1 MNVKNV
7 FKVFFSILLI
17 LLVIYF
23 LYENFFK
30 FEEVKITEKVAEE
43 EVIYKSNIIE
53 NVNYVTKDKDG
64 NEYIINASQ
73 GEIDYS
79 SPNIIYLTK
88 INAVVNLIEGSLI
101 TITSDY
107 GRYNSDNF
115 DTIFTKNV
123 IIKYLENKIEGE
135 YVDFSLE
142 RNSMIISKKV
152 KYTNLDNILNAD
164 VIEINIKTKDTKI
177 FMHEDKKKVNIK
189 SKN

>member
-30 FEEVKITEKVAEE
+30 FEEVKITKKVAEE

-79 SPNIIYLTK
+79 PNIIYLTK
-88 INAVVNLIEGSLI
+88 INAVVNLKEGVNK
-101 TITSDY
+101 ITSD

-115 DTIFTKNV
+115 DTIFTK
-123 IIKYLENKIEGE
+123 
-135 YVDFSLE
+135 
-142 RNSMIISKKV
+142 M
-152 KYTNLDNILNAD
+152 
-164 VIEINIKTKDTKI
+164 
-177 FMHEDKKKVNIK
+177 
-189 SKN
+189 

>member
-123 IIKYLENKIEGE
+123 IIKYLDNTIKSE
-135 YVDFSLE
+135 YLDFSWDKNL
-142 RNSMIISKKV
+142 MIISKNVTLK
-152 KYTNLDNILNAD
+152 NDQSSLRAD
-164 VIEINIKTKDTKI
+164 VIEVDIKKKDIRI
-177 FMHEDKKKVNIK
+177 FMHEENKKINIK
-189 SKN
+189 SLN

>member
-1 MNVKNV
+1 MNVKYV

-17 LLVIYF
+17 LFVIYF
-23 LYENFFK
+23 LYEKFFK
-30 FEEVKITEKVAEE
+30 SENVITTEKVTEE
-43 EVIYKSNIIE
+43 EIIYKSNIIE

-64 NEYIINASQ
+64 NEYIINASE

-79 SPNIIYLTK
+79 SPDIIYLTK
-88 INAVVNLIEGSLI
+88 INAVVNLTDGSLI

-177 FMHEDKKKVNIK
+177 FMHEEKKKVNIK

>member
-7 FKVFFSILLI
+7 LKVFFSILFI
-17 LLVIYF
+17 LFIFYF
-23 LYENFFK
+23 LYQKFFK
-30 FEEVKITEKVAEE
+30 PKEVLTTEKITEEE
-43 EVIYKSNIIE
+43 IIYKSNIIE

-64 NEYIINASQ
+64 NEYTIYAVQ

-79 SPNIIYLTK
+79 SPDIIYLTK
-88 INAVVNLIEGSLI
+88 INAVVKLKDGSLI

-107 GRYNSDNF
+107 GRYNSNNF

-152 KYTNLDNILNAD
+152 IYSNLDNILNAD

-177 FMHEDKKKVNIK
+177 FMHEEKKKVNIRN
-189 SKN
+189 KN

>member
-1 MNVKNV
+1 MNVKNIL
-7 FKVFFSILLI
+7 KVFLSFLFILSLF
-17 LLVIYF
+17 YF
-23 LYENFFK
+23 LYSKFFK
-30 FEEVKITEKVAEE
+30 SKEVVKKEKIIDEEVV
-43 EVIYKSNIIE
+43 YKSNIIE

-64 NEYIINASQ
+64 NEYIINAVQ

-88 INAVVNLIEGSLI
+88 INALVNLKDGSLI

-123 IIKYLENKIEGE
+123 IIKYLENIIKGE

-152 KYTNLDNILNAD
+152 IYTNLDNILNAD

-177 FMHEDKKKVNIK
+177 FMYEEKKKVNIK
-189 SKN
+189 NRD

>member
-1 MNVKNV
+1 MNVKYV

-17 LLVIYF
+17 LFVIYF
-23 LYENFFK
+23 LYEKFFK
-30 FEEVKITEKVAEE
+30 SENVITTEKVTEE
-43 EVIYKSNIIE
+43 EIIYKSNIIE

-64 NEYIINASQ
+64 NEYIINASE

-79 SPNIIYLTK
+79 SPDIIYLTK
-88 INAVVNLIEGSLI
+88 INAVVNLTDGSLI

-115 DTIFTKNV
+115 DTSFTKNV

-142 RNSMIISKKV
+142 RNSMIVSKKV
-152 KYTNLDNILNAD
+152 IYTNLDNILYAD
-164 VIEINIKTKDTKI
+164 VIEMNVKTKDTKI
-177 FMHEDKKKVNIK
+177 FMHENKKKVNIK
-189 SKN
+189 SKE

>member
-1 MNVKNV
+1 MNVKNIL
-7 FKVFFSILLI
+7 KVFFSILFI
-17 LLVIYF
+17 LFIIYF
-23 LYENFFK
+23 LYQKFFK
-30 FEEVKITEKVAEE
+30 SEEVQTTEKVTEE
-43 EVIYKSNIIE
+43 EIIYKSNIIE
-53 NVNYVTKDKDG
+53 NVKYVTKDKDG
-64 NEYIINASQ
+64 NEYTINAAK

-88 INAVVNLIEGSLI
+88 INAVVNLKDDSLI

-152 KYTNLDNILNAD
+152 IYTNLNNILNAD

-177 FMHEDKKKVNIK
+177 FMHENKKKVNIK

>member
-7 FKVFFSILLI
+7 FKVFLSILLV
-17 LLVIYF
+17 LFVIYF
-23 LYENFFK
+23 LYEK
-30 FEEVKITEKVAEE
+30 FLKSEKVVTTEKVTEE
-43 EVIYKSNIIE
+43 EIIYKSNIIE

-79 SPNIIYLTK
+79 SANIIYLTN
-88 INAVVNLIEGSLI
+88 INAIVNLTDGSLI

-164 VIEINIKTKDTKI
+164 VIEINIKSKDTKI
-177 FMHEDKKKVNIK
+177 FMYEEKKKVNIK

>member
-7 FKVFFSILLI
+7 LKVFFSILFI
-17 LLVIYF
+17 LFIFYF
-23 LYENFFK
+23 LYQKFFK
-30 FEEVKITEKVAEE
+30 PKEVLTTEKITEEE
-43 EVIYKSNIIE
+43 IIYKSNIIE

-64 NEYIINASQ
+64 NEYTINAVQ

-79 SPNIIYLTK
+79 SPDIIYLTK
-88 INAVVNLIEGSLI
+88 INAVVKLKDGSLI

-107 GRYNSDNF
+107 GRYNSNNF

-152 KYTNLDNILNAD
+152 IYTNLDNILNAD

-177 FMHEDKKKVNIK
+177 FMYEEGKKVNIK
-189 SKN
+189 NRD